1 MRRLFAIFFLF
12 ASIAAMAGNVS
23 QEEALKKAQDFMKN
37 RTDKHH
43 GMRLAAK
50 STQIHK
56 QATLAAQE
64 NYYVFNVGEQDG
76 FIVVSGD
83 DRTPAILG
91 YAEEGTFDTNDIP
104 ENMKAWLQGYADQ
117 LDCLAAD
124 ESRAAAAVSEHQ
136 PIVPLIRTLW
146 DQDEPYNNLCPMDGQ
161 ERSLTGCVATAMAQ
175 IFNYYKY
182 PAKTTVTIPSYI
194 TETRGFMMD
203 AIQPT
208 AIEWDNMCDYY
219 TGSETAEQKQAVANL
234 MLLCGASVEMNY
246 TNSYSGA
253 NIQDACQAMKKY
265 FDFDD
270 ATRVVSRVEYRAET
284 WDAIVYNELANKRP
298 IFYSGQSTTGGHAFI
313 VDGYGDNGLYHVNW
327 GWGGK
332 DNGYFLLSI
341 LDSYFTNGIVANS
354 SVAGYGIDQNILIG
368 MQPNTGVAFQTE
380 VKMTTS
386 GMKATTSTVTKTNGM
401 FPITYVT
408 TVRNYL
414 GATYNIT
421 MGTGIYNTNNELV
434 YSQIQEDRVFDD
446 SWGYDDIER
455 LCNVPSLPDGTYIIT
470 NISRKKGTDK
480 WYQDIYSDIYHLT
493 ATISGNTLTIRNPSL
508 DLGVSFSTSGN
519 IEVASKLTV
528 TATIKNNGTF
538 FNDMLFLMVDGV
550 MAGARY
556 FEIEEGETK
565 AMEMTFYPDKEG
577 NHTVSLVLRKE
588 EFINDMWVTN
598 YYEIA
603 STPITVNAASSHSLV
618 ISDGVVTNAIDGNI
632 NDRVAILSFTVKNTD
647 TKAYNED
654 IQIYSLVEQS
664 NNSGWFTVQ
673 TSLTVPISVPALQ
686 TEQMQ
691 VEIPLQRDGNYWFG
705 VTYMTNGEYKS
716 FSTEEDCLSLDLY
729 EVVVPPIELG
739 VETIETDRTV
749 QKVYNLNGQK
759 VDRVQ
764 KGTININGQNG
775 YQAITFFPST
785 TYNL

>member
-1 MRRLFAIFFLF
+1 
-12 ASIAAMAGNVS
+12 
-23 QEEALKKAQDFMKN
+23 
-37 RTDKHH
+37 
-43 GMRLAAK
+43 
-50 STQIHK
+50 
-56 QATLAAQE
+56 
-64 NYYVFNVGEQDG
+64 
-76 FIVVSGD
+76 
-83 DRTPAILG
+83 
-91 YAEEGTFDTNDIP
+91 
-104 ENMKAWLQGYADQ
+104 
-117 LDCLAAD
+117 
-124 ESRAAAAVSEHQ
+124 
-136 PIVPLIRTLW
+136 
-146 DQDEPYNNLCPMDGQ
+146 
-161 ERSLTGCVATAMAQ
+161 
-175 IFNYYKY
+175 
-182 PAKTTVTIPSYI
+182 
-194 TETRGFMMD
+194 
-203 AIQPT
+203 
-208 AIEWDNMCDYY
+208 
-219 TGSETAEQKQAVANL
+219 
-234 MLLCGASVEMNY
+234 
-246 TNSYSGA
+246 
-253 NIQDACQAMKKY
+253 
-265 FDFDD
+265 
-270 ATRVVSRVEYRAET
+270 
-284 WDAIVYNELANKRP
+284 
-298 IFYSGQSTTGGHAFI
+298 
-313 VDGYGDNGLYHVNW
+313 
-327 GWGGK
+327 
-332 DNGYFLLSI
+332 
-341 LDSYFTNGIVANS
+341 
-354 SVAGYGIDQNILIG
+354 
-368 MQPNTGVAFQTE
+368 
-380 VKMTTS
+380 
-386 GMKATTSTVTKTNGM
+386 
-401 FPITYVT
+401 
-408 TVRNYL
+408 
-414 GATYNIT
+414 

-588 EFINDMWVTN
+588 EIINDMWVTN

-705 VTYMTNGEYKS
+705 VTYKTNGEYKS
-716 FSTEEDCLSLDLY
+716 FSTDEDCLSLALY

-764 KGTININGQNG
+764 KGLYIINGKKV
-775 YQAITFFPST
+775 IKR
-785 TYNL
+785 